1 MAMTSVEGLFVDGSW
16 RLDDCAALSIER
28 CSYVRISQVVD
39 PDQLTDEELEATA
52 YVWRRRALHGDRTA
66 SGTAHKL
73 EKALRHRK
81 GVFSQVAELDT
92 RPHDLRRRRPWWRF
106 W

>member
-1 MAMTSVEGLFVDGSW
+1 MG
-16 RLDDCAALSIER
+16 R
-28 CSYVRISQVVD
+28 VVD

-52 YVWRRRALHGDRTA
+52 YVWRRRALHGDRSA
-66 SGTAHKL
+66 GGTAHEL

-81 GVFSQVAELDT
+81 GEPTDIET
-92 RPHDLRRRRPWWRF
+92 GPHEGRKVRPWWRF